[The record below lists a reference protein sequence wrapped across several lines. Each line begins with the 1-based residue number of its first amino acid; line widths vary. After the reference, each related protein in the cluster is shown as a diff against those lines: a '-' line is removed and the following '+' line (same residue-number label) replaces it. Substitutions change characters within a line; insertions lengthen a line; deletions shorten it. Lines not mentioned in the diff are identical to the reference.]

1 MKLISTS
8 LPAVTALLFSLNLQ
22 AKDVKMQDQ
31 NLHFQLKKPLL
42 IMTEEK
48 GFLACGYINVETCNK
63 TGEACA
69 IVTGV
74 SNYDEMK
81 AAKIVT
87 ASEAAIAL
95 GIGPGMTGAAAL
107 AILSAK

>member
-1 MKLISTS
+1 
-8 LPAVTALLFSLNLQ
+8 
-22 AKDVKMQDQ
+22 MQDK

-63 TGEACA
+63 TREACA

-74 SNYDEMK
+74 NNYDEMK
-81 AAKIVT
+81 AARVT
-87 ASEAAIAL
+87 AVSHAAAEL
-95 GIGPGMTGAAAL
+95 GITPGMDGAAAL
-107 AILSAK
+107 NILSGK